1 MSDPRP
7 ALEARSDLASAV
19 PYTAVDRPARHKL
32 NTNESPYPPPQEV
45 SDRITEELR
54 TTDLNRYPDRLASG
68 LVAALAERNE
78 WPEDGMW
85 VANGSNEVFMHIMLA
100 FGGRDRSVMTFEP
113 TYSLHSTIPRIA
125 GTLVTQLPRTSDFL
139 IDLDEAV
146 RAVRLERPQIVMVC
160 SPNNPSGGCEPHAT
174 VRTLL
179 EETTGI
185 VVVDEA
191 YIDFASD
198 SESVRRTLDD
208 HPNLVLVRTLSK
220 AWSLAGVR
228 LGYALAHPSLVSE
241 MNPVR
246 IPYHL
251 SSIAQAAGRAALEAA
266 PSLRKTTD
274 LIGVERDRLIVGLHS
289 LGVMTFPSRA
299 NFVLF
304 RVDDA
309 QSTWQQLLDREVLVR
324 SYPGHLGLRDC
335 LRVTAGLPDDTDAF
349 LSAMEDILDE

>member
-1 MSDPRP
+1 MTDPWP
-7 ALEARSDLASAV
+7 ALEARSDLASVV

-45 SDRITEELR
+45 SDRIAEELR

-68 LVAALAERNE
+68 LVAALAERND
-78 WPEDGMW
+78 WPEDGIW

-113 TYSLHSTIPRIA
+113 TYSLHSTIPRVA
-125 GTLVTQLPRTSDFL
+125 GMRVTQLPRTREFL

-146 RAVRLERPQIVMVC
+146 RAVRLNRPHIVMVC
-160 SPNNPSGGCEPHAT
+160 SPNNPSGGCEPLAT
-174 VRTLL
+174 VRTLV

-198 SESVRRTLDD
+198 SESVRQTLDD

-241 MNPVR
+241 MKPVR

-251 SSIAQAAGRAALEAA
+251 SSISQAAGRAALEAA
-266 PSLRKTTD
+266 SSLKETTD
-274 LIGVERDRLIVGLHS
+274 LIGVERDRLIVGLQS

-304 RVDDA
+304 SVDDA
-309 QSTWQQLLDREVLVR
+309 QSIWQKLLDREVLVR
-324 SYPGHLGLRDC
+324 SYSGHPGLTDC
-335 LRVTAGLPDDTDAF
+335 LRVTAGLPEDTDAF
-349 LSAMEDILDE
+349 LGAMEEILDE